1 MIILLIGI
9 CDMIYYYQ
17 TLFSYLFLIRTAELM
32 QVLDSR
38 NEILC
43 HVEMQENKFAVQPR

>member
-1 MIILLIGI
+1 MILLIKVGY
-9 CDMIYYYQ
+9 DLLSV
-17 TLFSYLFLIRTAELM
+17 TFSYPYSRANAG
-32 QVLDSR
+32 VGAPR